1 MVKGERYGNNNGS
14 SSRDRDKSFADNRN
28 GNRIYY
34 RLFIGEAKMIAISK
48 PVGTKPYYCKV
59 CKRIIWVQ
67 PMTVTRCP
75 ICGNEV

>member
-1 MVKGERYGNNNGS
+1 MPIRGV
-14 SSRDRDKSFADNRN
+14 
-28 GNRIYY
+28 
-34 RLFIGEAKMIAISK
+34 LKMIAIPK

-75 ICGNEV
+75 ICGNEVE